1 SISDNQLFSCL
12 LNQDNIKSNKI
23 SSIMQ
28 SPFPVIAPNAS
39 VEEVSKLITK
49 ENSAVL
55 VTDMGGNTHIIT
67 KYDIIDAIAG

>member
-1 SISDNQLFSCL
+1 MIAANA
-12 LNQDNIKSNKI
+12 NI
-23 SSIMQ
+23 
-28 SPFPVIAPNAS
+28 
-39 VEEVSKLITK
+39 EEVSKLITK